1 MIGTALAIID
11 DEQASSG
18 LGDENLARRFNDY
31 CRASSDW
38 IWEIDATGKFIF
50 SSDRSLDFFGV
61 SPSSIIG
68 TSLSVWGR
76 FIDADNNEKDVNLA
90 EPFSGILFRTTG
102 HNGPAEVLEVS
113 GVPVTDR
120 TSGLFKGVIGTSK
133 DITRQ
138 HVAEQSLRAINEELE
153 KKIAEK
159 TKSLSDLNQR
169 LKKEIE
175 YHSNTKKQLNESL
188 ELFQAI
194 AETSP
199 VAMFIS
205 DTEDQTIKFSNDKAS
220 DLLGLGNRALAGR
233 KITDLFIDPQNRRVV
248 RQLVDSSRS
257 EGVHQIRYRTSDGSM
272 KWGQLSTHPMQI
284 DNKPVLLTA
293 VMDIS
298 ELKNADRELAHRSRL
313 ATLGELSA
321 SIVHEI
327 NQPLSIMGMAIET
340 ALEAS
345 GSGDQLDDPKTV
357 RTKLMALLQQQQR
370 LIKISDQMRGYSRNK
385 QPDAEWFSANQ
396 SCEYVVSFLAQDFER
411 RGIQFDIQLPDEHYL
426 IFGVPTALEQ
436 VFMNVLTNARDA
448 VEDYQVGSKGDDYR
462 MSIRFDTVLV
472 KEKSE
477 VEFRIWNS
485 GPGIP
490 DDLVDKIFV
499 PFVSTKDGESGT
511 GLGLSIC
518 KRLINGMSGTI
529 RAENVADGV
538 EFKICLPCKS
548 REKAQSDPQH
558 QQENDVGTIRSID
571 DAKKPNG
578 NSRRLLLVDDEPSL
592 LKAMTEVMSDAG
604 YSVDTAS
611 DGEEAL
617 EKSSTLEFDVIITD
631 VQMPKMDGVEF
642 IKTYREQGNA
652 TPIIVVSSLASS
664 LGGVLGKMDAIEI
677 LSKPVDYDELLVAI
691 EKSRG

>member
-1 MIGTALAIID
+1 MTLAIID
-11 DEQASSG
+11 DEQASSR
-18 LGDENLARRFNDY
+18 LGDDNLARRFNDY

-38 IWEIDATGKFIF
+38 VWEIDATGRFIF
-50 SSDRSLDFFGV
+50 SSDRCRDFFGI
-61 SPSSIIG
+61 SPSSIVG
-68 TSLSVWGR
+68 TNLSVWGR
-76 FIDADNNEKDVNLA
+76 FVDAENNEQDVNLA
-90 EPFSGILFRTTG
+90 EPFSGCLFRTTG
-102 HNGPAEVLEVS
+102 HSGPAEVLEVS

-120 TSGLFKGVIGTSK
+120 ASGLFKGVIGTSK

-138 HVAEQSLRAINEELE
+138 HVAEQSLREANEELE
-153 KKIAEK
+153 QKIAER
-159 TKSLSDLNQR
+159 TKSLLDVNER
-169 LKKEIE
+169 LAQEVK
-175 YHSNTKKQLNESL
+175 YHSETKKQLNESL
-188 ELFQAI
+188 VLFQAI

-205 DTEDQTIKFSNDKAS
+205 NMDDQTIKFSNEKAS
-220 DLLGLGNRALAGR
+220 ELLGLSTQELAGER
-233 KITDLFIDPQNRRVV
+233 ITDLFIDPQNRRVV
-248 RQLVDSSRS
+248 RQLVDSARS
-257 EGVHQIRYRTSDGSM
+257 EGVHQIRYKTSDGSM
-272 KWGQLSTHPMQI
+272 KWGQLSTHPMRI
-284 DNKPVLLTA
+284 DNQSVLLTA

-357 RTKLMALLQQQQR
+357 RAKLMALLQQQQR

-411 RGIQFDIQLPDEHYL
+411 RGIQFDIQLPDERYL

-448 VEDYQVGSKGDDYR
+448 VEEYQTRATADDYC
-462 MSIRFDTVLV
+462 MSITFDTALV
-472 KEKSE
+472 KDKSE

-485 GPGIP
+485 GPAIP
-490 DDLVDKIFV
+490 DDLLNQMFM

-518 KRLINGMSGTI
+518 KRLIAGMSGTI

-548 REKAQSDPQH
+548 RDTALRERRSSAEDDVDETLSSQRPL
-558 QQENDVGTIRSID
+558 NDHDEVG
-571 DAKKPNG
+571 
-578 NSRRLLLVDDEPSL
+578 RLLIVDDEPSL
-592 LKAMTEVMSDAG
+592 LDAMRAFMSDAG

-611 DGEEAL
+611 DGVEAL
-617 EKSSTLEFDVIITD
+617 EKSSTDDFDVIITD
-631 VQMPKMDGVEF
+631 VQMPRMDGLEF
-642 IKTYREQGNA
+642 IKTYRGQGNA

-664 LGGVLGKMDAIEI
+664 LGGQIATWDDIEM
-677 LSKPVDYDELLVAI
+677 LSKPVDYDELLSTI